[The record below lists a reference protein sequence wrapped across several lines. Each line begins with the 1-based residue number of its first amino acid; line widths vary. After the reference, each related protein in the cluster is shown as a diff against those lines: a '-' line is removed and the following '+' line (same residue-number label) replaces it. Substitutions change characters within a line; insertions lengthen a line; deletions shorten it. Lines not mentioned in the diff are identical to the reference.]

1 MDKNNQHKKDLL
13 FIIPTV
19 FLIFVGL
26 MFFTFIAIL
35 SFSLKNISLGI
46 LLTIFVVTI
55 LSSVIYT
62 LYDFVHNN

>member
-19 FLIFVGL
+19 FLIFIGL

-46 LLTIFVVTI
+46 LLIIFVVTM
-55 LSSVIYT
+55 LSLVIYT
-62 LYDFVHNN
+62 LYNFIHND